1 RTSSWRALRHH
12 RNRGTVAWARYCATA
27 ASQTARTGQP
37 RTRAA
42 ASASASSAVAVP
54 KPAGP
59 SAVPATLT
67 VTTWLL
73 PGGPTSTATDVR
85 EAVSRF
91 IRDQRTPSV
100 PVWAKIAAATA
111 RRTGSAHRAV
121 RTCPGRPWRPTIGGA
136 PQAPAPAGRPARL
149 QDRGPQP
156 GVEVVDGAL
165 DDGHVTLA
173 QVLLRAGLPDD
184 HPGDVGPVRSVPATA
199 AGAHR
204 AYRHGRKTARGG
216 HRR

>member
-1 RTSSWRALRHH
+1 MLLGRVPPLRAGGLDPLARG
-12 RNRGTVAWARYCATA
+12 RGGAAAGGPAAGGPAEAGLGRRWCNRGTVAWARYCATA

-54 KPAGP
+54 KPARP
-59 SAVPATLT
+59 SAVSATLT

-85 EAVSRF
+85 AAASRF

-100 PVWAKIAAATA
+100 PVWAKIAVATA

-121 RTCPGRPWRPTIGGA
+121 TTCPER
-136 PQAPAPAGRPARL
+136 
-149 QDRGPQP
+149 
-156 GVEVVDGAL
+156 
-165 DDGHVTLA
+165 HS
-173 QVLLRAGLPDD
+173 RA
-184 HPGDVGPVRSVPATA
+184 
-199 AGAHR
+199 AHR
-204 AYRHGRKTARGG
+204 
-216 HRR
+216 